1 MANTRSLSNAT
12 ALRDENVLRRV
23 RHLGSARDGLQ
34 EWRLQRRTALAL
46 IPLGLY
52 FVASMLWLAT
62 SDQMTAAA
70 WLSSPVPALLTILF
84 VLALLAH
91 ALGPGRLRAHARPPG
106 CRRAA
111 GARCCGRARGRQ
123 RARGAQALSRP
134 VGRKTMPDSYDIID
148 HSFDVVVLGAGGAGL
163 RATLGMVAADLNTAC
178 VTKVF
183 PTRS

>member
-70 WLSSPVPALLTILF
+70 WLSSPVPA
-84 VLALLAH
+84 AWQ
-91 ALGPGRLRAHARPPG
+91 ALGPAKPWEG
-106 CRRAA
+106 C
-111 GARCCGRARGRQ
+111 
-123 RARGAQALSRP
+123 
-134 VGRKTMPDSYDIID
+134 
-148 HSFDVVVLGAGGAGL
+148 
-163 RATLGMVAADLNTAC
+163 
-178 VTKVF
+178 
-183 PTRS
+183 